1 MKLRAYHWLW
11 QYAPTMGLREW
22 AWEKWLDAQWL
33 KPAPHVPPRGRK
45 IDQPTDETG
54 VE

>member
-1 MKLRAYHWLW
+1 MTRFWYWAW
-11 QYAPTMGLREW
+11 QNLPTMGLREW
-22 AWEKWLDAQWL
+22 AWEKWLSTQWL
-33 KPAPHVPPRGRK
+33 VPAPHVAPKGRA